1 MALVTA
7 SRAEARVG
15 LAITAITAAR
25 VVTTIT
31 TVMVALAVAVAP
43 MVVPVVPAVVPTVVP
58 TTLMAALM
66 RIPTTLAATRM
77 AALMRIP
84 TTLAATHM
92 AALMRIPTTLA
103 ATHMAVLLL
112 IPAPMA
118 VPLPIPAPI
127 APRNMVTQMGTAV
140 PTMLAR
146 VLIPAP
152 VTWVKVDPEVPAT
165 TIIITT
171 ITTPCKAV
179 PPAPVTVDRTQTR
192 MAAPATNVI
201 VNVSGCLCAQP
212 CERSDV
218 YCLGNAL
225 SYHQIIV

>member
-58 TTLMAALM
+58 TTL
-66 RIPTTLAATRM
+66 
-77 AALMRIP
+77 
-84 TTLAATHM
+84 M